1 MTKMADERSC
11 FICVDVETAGPNPAD
26 YSLLSIGAVAVEQPQ
41 RTFYV
46 ELLPVQMAEEQE
58 ASSIHKLSLKKL
70 AKEGITPKEAMM
82 QFDAWVLETCA
93 GRMPIF
99 VAFNAAFDWM
109 FVNDYFFRYLERN
122 PFGHAALDMKA
133 LFMGLQHVRWEETS
147 YQAVSSYYGLP
158 PALSH
163 NALRDA
169 QQGAEVFAAMLAE
182 MKEKVYE
189 R

>member
-1 MTKMADERSC
+1 MIEDSC
-11 FICVDVETAGPNPAD
+11 SICVDVETAGPNPAS
-26 YSLLSIGAVAVEQPQ
+26 YSLLSIGAVAVAEPQ

-46 ELLPVQMAEEQE
+46 ELQPVQMAEDQE
-58 ASSIHKLSLKKL
+58 ATSIHKLSLEKL
-70 AKEGITPKEAMM
+70 AKSGLPPKEAMAR
-82 QFDAWVLETCA
+82 FEAWVLETCA
-93 GRMPIF
+93 GRAPVF

-109 FVNDYFFRYLERN
+109 FVNDYFLRYLERN

-147 YQAVSSYYGLP
+147 YQAVSSHYGLA

-163 NALRDA
+163 NALKDA

-182 MKEKVYE
+182 MKEKEYE

>member
-1 MTKMADERSC
+1 MNESY
-11 FICVDVETAGPNPAD
+11 FICVDTETAGPNPAS
-26 YSLLSIGAVAVEQPQ
+26 YSLLSIGAVAVAEPQ

-46 ELLPVQMAEEQE
+46 ELQPTLMAESAE
-58 ASSIHKLSLKKL
+58 ATSIHKLSLAQL
-70 AKEGITPKEAMM
+70 AKSGLPPKEAIAR
-82 QFDAWVLETCA
+82 FEAWVLETCA
-93 GRMPIF
+93 GRAPVF

-109 FVNDYFFRYLERN
+109 FVNDYFLSHLGRN

-147 YQAVSSYYGLP
+147 YQAVSSHYGLP

-163 NALRDA
+163 NALKDA

-182 MKEKVYE
+182 IKEKVYE